1 MIRTQTLPSGLC
13 VVTEPIRA
21 VRSCGI
27 GLWLELGS
35 RYELPGE
42 EGLSHF
48 IEHMLFKGTSEHD
61 VRQIGDTIN
70 YLGGNI
76 NAYTSQEMLCLHA
89 KTVDKKAHEA
99 LDLLAEMLMASTFP
113 PDEIKRERQ
122 VVLEEYKMVEDSPDD
137 LSVDI
142 FLKNLWPNHP
152 LGMPVIGTRKSI
164 RSFSRETIMNY
175 WNREFRPDR
184 LLIAL
189 AGSYDEKACAR
200 VIKRRF
206 GNWAAPAGGE
216 RPAFTVQDMKP
227 RQTYLKR
234 PVEQAYFVLGTGAPH
249 RASPERFAFGLM
261 NMVLGGGMSSRL
273 FQEIR
278 EKRGLAY
285 SIGSFAQ
292 LFKDRGCFAVSGG
305 TGFPALEE
313 VLRIT
318 MEEMLR
324 ICEEDVSEHELAMAR
339 EQIVDHILLGL
350 ENTEARMSRIAESIL
365 TFGRI
370 VPVDEVIQRIREVT
384 PAEIRAVAARYLRAE
399 CFAVSSIGPKDGRL
413 PLRGQLGIPPEGQ
426 PEGDNSGGQREE
438 P

>member
-1 MIRTQTLPSGLC
+1 MIRTRTLPSGLC
-13 VVTEPIRA
+13 TVTESIPA

-27 GLWLELGS
+27 GLWLEIGS
-35 RYELPGE
+35 RHELPGE

-48 IEHMLFKGTSEHD
+48 IEHMLFKGTRQHD
-61 VRQIGDTIN
+61 VRQIGDMIN

-89 KTVDKKAHEA
+89 KTVDRKAHEA
-99 LDLLAEMLMASTFP
+99 LDLLAELLMDSLFP
-113 PDEIKRERQ
+113 ADEIKRERQ

-152 LGMPVIGTRKSI
+152 LGMPVIGTCKSI
-164 RSFSRETIMNY
+164 KSFSRDSILNY
-175 WNREFRPDR
+175 WQREFRPDR

-189 AGSYDEKACAR
+189 AGSFDEKACAR

-206 GNWAAPAGGE
+206 GHWEIPVGGD
-216 RPAFTVQDMKP
+216 RPPFEVQDMKP

-234 PVEQAYFVLGTGAPH
+234 PVEQAYFCLGTAAPH
-249 RASPERFAFGLM
+249 RSSSERFAFGLM

-305 TGFPALEE
+305 TGFAALEE

-318 MEEMLR
+318 LAEIAR
-324 ICEEDVSEHELAMAR
+324 ICDEDVSEHELAMAR

-350 ENTEARMSRIAESIL
+350 ENTESRMSRIAESIL

-370 VPVDEVIQRIREVT
+370 VPVDEVIQKIRDVT
-384 PAEIRAVAARYLRAE
+384 PEEIRKVANHFLRVE
-399 CFAVSSIGPKDGRL
+399 SFAVSSIGPKDGNL
-413 PLRGQLGIPPEGQ
+413 PLRGRLGIPKDGE
-426 PEGDNSGGQREE
+426 S
-438 P
+438 